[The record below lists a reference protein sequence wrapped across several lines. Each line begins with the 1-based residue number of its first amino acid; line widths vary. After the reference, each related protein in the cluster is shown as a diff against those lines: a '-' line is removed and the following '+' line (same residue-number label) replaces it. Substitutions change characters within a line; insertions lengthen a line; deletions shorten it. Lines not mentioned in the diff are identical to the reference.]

1 MRQVEIRTHKKGI
14 MKANLIGIVVLVCLA
29 KPGPLPAADA
39 TGTPKLVPL
48 EAFTVN
54 RNTGESRTF
63 SSFDRPDAAAGG
75 VMLEQGALRLEDVE
89 LSQVLDI
96 YQKLS
101 GRTVIRSPL
110 PNPRITLVNQT
121 PLARHEALQALDT
134 ILAQNGV
141 TMILIGTKF
150 VKAVPAG
157 QAPTEPAPVI
167 ELPADQLPDSSS
179 YMVYVVEL
187 TSRKPNDI
195 VPALQPFAKMPNSIV
210 TIPDGGLLIL
220 RDYSANVRRMLQI
233 IDQLEGRAGLL
244 RGK

>member
-1 MRQVEIRTHKKGI
+1 
-14 MKANLIGIVVLVCLA
+14 MKANAVGFVVLICLA
-29 KPGPLPAADA
+29 GPALLPAAE
-39 TGTPKLVPL
+39 TSGTPKLVPL

-54 RNTGESRTF
+54 RDTGESRTF
-63 SSFDRPDAAAGG
+63 SSFDRPGAVVGG
-75 VMLEQGALRLEDVE
+75 MMLDRGALRLEDVE
-89 LSQVLDI
+89 VSQVLEL

-110 PNPRITLVNQT
+110 PNARITIVNQT

-150 VKAVPAG
+150 VKAVPPG
-157 QAPTEPAPVI
+157 QASTEPAPVI
-167 ELPADQLPDSSS
+167 ELPADQLPESSS
-179 YMVYVVEL
+179 YMIYVVEL

-195 VPALQPFAKMPNSIV
+195 LPIIQPFAKMPNSII

-220 RDYSANVRRMLQI
+220 RDYASNIRRMLQV
-233 IDQLEGRAGLL
+233 IDRLEGRAGL

>member
-1 MRQVEIRTHKKGI
+1 
-14 MKANLIGIVVLVCLA
+14 MKTKLMGVLALIGLA
-29 KPGPLPAADA
+29 NQLPLSAAEGG
-39 TGTPKLVPL
+39 GTPKLVPL

-54 RNTGESRTF
+54 RSATDTRTF
-63 SSFDRPDAAAGG
+63 GSFDRPDVGASA
-75 VMLEQGALRLEDVE
+75 VMLDRGALRFEDAD
-89 LSQVLDI
+89 LSQVLDV

-110 PNPRITLVNQT
+110 PNARITCLNET
-121 PLARHEALQALDT
+121 TLSRHESLQALDT

-150 VKAVPAG
+150 VKAVSSNL
-157 QAPTEPAPVI
+157 APTEPAPVI

-187 TSRKPNDI
+187 TSRKPSDI
-195 VPALQPFAKMPNSIV
+195 VPALQPFSKMPNSIV
-210 TIPDGGLLIL
+210 AINDGGLLIL
-220 RDYSANVRRMLQI
+220 RDYSSNIRRMLQI
-233 IDQLEGRAGLL
+233 IDRLEGRANPR

>member
-1 MRQVEIRTHKKGI
+1 
-14 MKANLIGIVVLVCLA
+14 MKANLIGIAVLICLA
-29 KPGPLPAADA
+29 EHSPLPAADA
-39 TGTPKLVPL
+39 GGTPKLVPL
-48 EAFTVN
+48 DALTVN
-54 RNTGESRTF
+54 RNARELRTF
-63 SSFDRPDAAAGG
+63 SSFDRPDATDG
-75 VMLEQGALRLEDVE
+75 VMLDRGALRFEEAE
-89 LSQVLDI
+89 LSQVLEV

-110 PNPRITLVNQT
+110 PNARITIVNET

-134 ILAQNGV
+134 ILAQNNV
-141 TMILIGTKF
+141 TMIPFGTKF
-150 VKAVPAG
+150 VKAVPVG

-195 VPALQPFAKMPNSIV
+195 LPAIQPFAKMPNSIL
-210 TIPDGGLLIL
+210 TIPDGGLIIL
-220 RDYSANVRRMLQI
+220 RDYSANIRRMLQV

>member
-1 MRQVEIRTHKKGI
+1 
-14 MKANLIGIVVLVCLA
+14 MKPNLIGIVILICLA
-29 KPGPLPAADA
+29 KPSPLPAAEGV
-39 TGTPKLVPL
+39 GTPKLVPL

-54 RNTGESRTF
+54 PNTSDSRTF
-63 SSFDRPDAAAGG
+63 SSFDRPDAAA
-75 VMLEQGALRLEDVE
+75 VAMMLDRGALRFEDVE
-89 LSQVLDI
+89 LSQVLDL

-110 PNPRITLVNQT
+110 PNARITILNQT

-141 TMILIGTKF
+141 TMILLGTKF
-150 VKAVPAG
+150 AKAVPFG

-187 TSRKPNDI
+187 SSRKAGDI
-195 VPALQPFAKMPNSIV
+195 VPSIQPFAKMPNSILA
-210 TIPDGGLLIL
+210 IDDGSLLIL
-220 RDYSANVRRMLQI
+220 RDYSSNIRRMLQI
-233 IDQLEGRAGLL
+233 IDCLEGRAGAL

>member
-1 MRQVEIRTHKKGI
+1 
-14 MKANLIGIVVLVCLA
+14 MKANLIGIMVLFCLA
-29 KPGPLPAADA
+29 ESSPLPAAEA
-39 TGTPKLVPL
+39 SGTPKLVPL
-48 EAFTVN
+48 DAFTVN
-54 RNTGESRTF
+54 RSTRELRTF
-63 SSFDRPDAAAGG
+63 SSFDRPDAAADGA
-75 VMLEQGALRLEDVE
+75 MLDRGALRLEDAE
-89 LSQVLDI
+89 LSQVLEI

-110 PNPRITLVNQT
+110 PNARITIVNET
-121 PLARHEALQALDT
+121 PLARHEVLQALDT

-150 VKAVPAG
+150 VKAVPSG

-195 VPALQPFAKMPNSIV
+195 LPALQPFAKMPNSIV

-220 RDYSANVRRMLQI
+220 RDYSANIRRMLQV

>member
-1 MRQVEIRTHKKGI
+1 
-14 MKANLIGIVVLVCLA
+14 MKPNLIGIVILICLA
-29 KPGPLPAADA
+29 KPSPLPAAEA
-39 TGTPKLVPL
+39 VGTPKLVPL

-63 SSFDRPDAAAGG
+63 SSFDRPDAVAGG
-75 VMLEQGALRLEDVE
+75 MMLDRGALRFEDVE
-89 LSQVLDI
+89 LSQVLDL

-110 PNPRITLVNQT
+110 PNARITILNQT

-141 TMILIGTKF
+141 TMILLGTKF
-150 VKAVPAG
+150 VKAVPFG

-187 TSRKPNDI
+187 SSRKAGDI
-195 VPALQPFAKMPNSIV
+195 VPSIQPFAKMPNSILA
-210 TIPDGGLLIL
+210 IDDGSLLIL
-220 RDYSANVRRMLQI
+220 RDYSSSIRRMLQI
-233 IDQLEGRAGLL
+233 IDRLEGRAGAL